1 MNNSVIL
8 ARVRNLVLTCSILV
22 ASCVVFAGCG
32 NAPAGTT
39 PVGKPAATTPSEG
52 PALAKIVFVD
62 QVECCNCTKNRID
75 ATWKALTEAV
85 GEPPVIPVERI
96 HSDTQPDL
104 AAEYTT
110 FKPIMVMPAVY
121 FVGADGS
128 VLEMLQ
134 GELRTV
140 QIIETLTKLSG
151 RQK

>member
-1 MNNSVIL
+1 MNRSLIPF
-8 ARVRNLVLTCSILV
+8 RVRKFILSCALLV
-22 ASCVVFAGCG
+22 ASGAMAAGCG
-32 NAPAGTT
+32 NAPVGTPPAG
-39 PVGKPAATTPSEG
+39 KSAAAVVSKA

-62 QVECCNCTKNRID
+62 QVECCNCTQDRID

-96 HSDTQPDL
+96 HSDTQPEL

-110 FKPIMVMPAVY
+110 FKPIMVIPAVY

-140 QIIETLTKLSG
+140 QIIEAMTKLSA
-151 RQK
+151 K